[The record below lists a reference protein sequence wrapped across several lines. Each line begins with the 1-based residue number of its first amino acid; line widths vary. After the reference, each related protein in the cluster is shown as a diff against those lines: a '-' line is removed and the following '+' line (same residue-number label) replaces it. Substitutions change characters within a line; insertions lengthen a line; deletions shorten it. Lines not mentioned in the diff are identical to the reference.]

1 MELFKHLCRSYIK
14 HEGRKLA
21 KAVDAPEVSAIE
33 ADSDSQ
39 DTVPHNTDLAD
50 NDLADSNS
58 SSTELSAPEISTS
71 ELPVSQVTAR
81 KRYIP
86 RAVRRLIYARCGARC
101 AFVGEDGHR
110 CESQWD
116 LEIEHIVPF
125 ACGGSNDESNL
136 TLYCRAHNNYR
147 AEQVYGK
154 ETMKRKQD
162 KGSRRNHRQS
172 GGDMTNEVGNGKL
185 GTRDILGEISRR

>member
-1 MELFKHLCRSYIK
+1 
-14 HEGRKLA
+14 
-21 KAVDAPEVSAIE
+21 
-33 ADSDSQ
+33 
-39 DTVPHNTDLAD
+39 
-50 NDLADSNS
+50 
-58 SSTELSAPEISTS
+58 
-71 ELPVSQVTAR
+71 
-81 KRYIP
+81 
-86 RAVRRLIYARCGARC
+86 
-101 AFVGEDGHR
+101 VGEDGHR

-154 ETMKRKQD
+154 EAMKRKRD

-185 GTRDILGEISRR
+185 GTRDILGEISRTSDGAISSHQ